1 MAVLRIA
8 IDITL
13 PTLREKELEALD
25 LITRDLDLVNK
36 LAERADNALD
46 MRDLTRINC
55 TTSASA
61 ELISRVF

>member
-1 MAVLRIA
+1 MAVLRIS

-25 LITRDLDLVNK
+25 LIIRDLGLVEK
-36 LAERADNALD
+36 LVERADHALE
-46 MRDLTRINC
+46 MRDLTERNC

-61 ELISRVF
+61 ELISRIR